1 MVKAPENSNGEADY
15 FKNQPDI
22 TSHMRSVL
30 LSWLVDVHLKYK
42 LQTQTLFISIHI
54 IDCYLSRVA
63 VQRNQLQLVGIV
75 AIWIASKY

>member
-1 MVKAPENSNGEADY
+1 MVKAPENSNRQADY

-22 TSHMRSVL
+22 TEHMRSVL
-30 LSWLVDVHLKYK
+30 LSWLINVHLKYK

-54 IDCYLSRVA
+54 IDSYLSRVA

-75 AIWIASKY
+75 AIWITSKY